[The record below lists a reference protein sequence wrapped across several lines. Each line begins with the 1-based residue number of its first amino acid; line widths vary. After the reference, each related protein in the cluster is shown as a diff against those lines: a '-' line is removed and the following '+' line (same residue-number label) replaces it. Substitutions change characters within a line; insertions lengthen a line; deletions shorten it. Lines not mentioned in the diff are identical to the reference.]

1 MTSRMPVTVE
11 TASMRLLDKL
21 CEIERECFKEE
32 AFSRR
37 QISSLLEDYNSISL
51 VAVENEAIVGFI
63 IGMIYFKRNAL
74 DGHILTIDVL
84 PQHQRKGIGLKLM
97 QEIEKIFIEKN
108 VKTCHLEA
116 REDNIEA
123 LRLYEKAGYK
133 KVEKLKNYYGKA
145 DGLYFC
151 KALL

>member
-11 TASMRLLDKL
+11 TASMRLLDRL
-21 CEIERECFKEE
+21 YEIERECFKEE

-37 QISSLLEDYNSISL
+37 QIASLVEDYNSIGL
-51 VAVENEAIVGFI
+51 VAVENEKIVGFI
-63 IGMIYFKRNAL
+63 IGMICVKRSAS

-84 PQHQRKGIGLKLM
+84 PQHQRKGIGMKLL

-116 REDNIEA
+116 REDNVEA

-133 KVEKLKNYYGKA
+133 KIGKLKNYYGKV
-145 DGLYFC
+145 DGLYLC
-151 KALL
+151 KPLT

>member
-11 TASMRLLDKL
+11 TASMRLLDRL
-21 CEIERECFKEE
+21 YEIERECFKEE

-37 QISSLLEDYNSISL
+37 QIASLLEDYNSIGL
-51 VAVENEAIVGFI
+51 VAVENEKIVGFI
-63 IGMIYFKRNAL
+63 IGMICVKRSAS

-84 PQHQRKGIGLKLM
+84 PQHQRKGIGMKLL

-116 REDNIEA
+116 REDNVEA

-133 KVEKLKNYYGKA
+133 KIGKLRNYYGEA
-145 DGLYFC
+145 DGLYLC
-151 KALL
+151 KPLT